1 MGLKFPRT
9 YLYCGEEWHLLLL
22 KGLDPRRCISPT
34 EAERL
39 TDAFVDT
46 WKKPSYE
53 RTFCDPQYNLYP
65 WTINFFHVSA
75 NQSRLFI
82 IVYLCQPIMRQ
93 SAYDLHISAIESPP
107 CGGTIGSRENILFTV
122 HSFCVFATCSQVSRH
137 VIGKVQG
144 ARPLGGASDGSVF
157 CQAGRVHRL
166 AGFGRLCRG
175 SRSVSHGHMLHQ
187 ICPKT
192 R

>member
-65 WTINFFHVSA
+65 WTINFFPRFRKPVSTIH
-75 NQSRLFI
+75 NRLFM
-82 IVYLCQPIMRQ
+82 P
-93 SAYDLHISAIESPP
+93 ANHA
-107 CGGTIGSRENILFTV
+107 TV
-122 HSFCVFATCSQVSRH
+122 
-137 VIGKVQG
+137 
-144 ARPLGGASDGSVF
+144 
-157 CQAGRVHRL
+157 RL
-166 AGFGRLCRG
+166 
-175 SRSVSHGHMLHQ
+175 
-187 ICPKT
+187 
-192 R
+192 